1 MSTEFRNPKI
11 KASNC
16 RTLVHTIA
24 VALLGVANLIAGSKR
39 AFLVLHLQRELLVM
53 TPIDPFTGKVALIFG
68 AGQNIG
74 SAIAREFA
82 RRGAKVA
89 VADINS
95 AGAEET
101 AAAIRADG
109 GEAIGLACNVTDSDA
124 ILAAAEATAA
134 QLGEADIVMNN
145 AGVLHSGY
153 PEDIPLAEWERM
165 FAVNFFAMV
174 RSNEVFLPRMLA
186 RESGWIVNTAS
197 FAGTYPFA
205 LNRIPYAASKAAI
218 LSMSQN
224 LALHLLPR
232 GIRVSCLIPGPVMTD
247 SIGSMP
253 TFSGDMPMVGP
264 GKHLRVKSQDEAATI
279 LADGMSAGRMLI
291 PTDEAL
297 WDTLSEWAPDPDAF
311 IRAKAEAIA
320 SGDSGRPYLER

>member
-1 MSTEFRNPKI
+1 
-11 KASNC
+11 
-16 RTLVHTIA
+16 
-24 VALLGVANLIAGSKR
+24 
-39 AFLVLHLQRELLVM
+39 M

-68 AGQNIG
+68 SGQNIG
-74 SAIAREFA
+74 QAIAVEFA

-89 VADINS
+89 VADIN
-95 AGAEET
+95 AEGARET
-101 AAAIRADG
+101 AEMIRARG
-109 GEAIGLACNVTDSDA
+109 GEAIGLACNVTDSEA
-124 ILAAAEATAA
+124 ILAAAEATTA

-174 RSNEVFLPRMLA
+174 RANAIFLPRMIA
-186 RESGWIVNTAS
+186 RGAGWIVNTAS

-224 LALHLLPR
+224 LALYLLPK
-232 GIRVSCLIPGPVMTD
+232 GVRVSCLIPGPVMTT

-264 GKHLRVKSQDEAATI
+264 GKHLRVKSQAEAATI
-279 LADGMSAGRMLI
+279 LADGMAAARMMI

-297 WDTLSEWAPDPDAF
+297 WESLAQWAPDPDAF

-320 SGDSGRPYLER
+320 SGDGGRPYM

>member
-1 MSTEFRNPKI
+1 M
-11 KASNC
+11 
-16 RTLVHTIA
+16 A
-24 VALLGVANLIAGSKR
+24 VL
-39 AFLVLHLQRELLVM
+39 
-53 TPIDPFTGKVALIFG
+53 DPFSNKVALIFG
-68 AGQNIG
+68 SGRNIG

-82 RRGAKVA
+82 RRGASIG
-89 VADINS
+89 VADIDL

-101 AAAIRADG
+101 AQSINDAGGKAI
-109 GEAIGLACNVTDSDA
+109 AIACNVTDSAA
-124 ILAAAEATAA
+124 IAAAADRVTAE
-134 QLGEADIVMNN
+134 LGEPDIVMNN

-153 PEDIPLAEWERM
+153 PEDIPFAEWERM
-165 FAVNFFAMV
+165 FGVNFFAMV
-174 RSNEVFLPRMLA
+174 RSNEVFLPRMIG
-186 RESGWIVNTAS
+186 RGSGWIVNTSS

-224 LALHLLPR
+224 LALHLAPK

-247 SIGSMP
+247 SVASMP

-279 LADGMSAGRMLI
+279 LADGMVAGRIMI
-291 PTDEAL
+291 PTDETL
-297 WDTLSEWAPDPDAF
+297 WDSMSEWAPDPDAF
-311 IRAKAEAIA
+311 IRAKIDAIA